1 MTLLELFAGSGVRGP
16 SAVALGTFDGV
27 HLGHRRLI
35 AELVREARRL
45 GGKAVV
51 VTFHPRPL
59 EVLRPGAPSS
69 YLGTLEQRIDLLHK
83 GGADAI
89 VPLAFT
95 PELSQVSAEDFAGAL
110 VERLGMHTLVGG
122 PDLAF
127 GRNREGSGEQ
137 LRNIGRRLGFRVL
150 EVPPIEAS
158 REAVRSSTIQRILA
172 EGEVARAAA
181 LLGRPYGVQ
190 GVVVHGAGRGRQLGI
205 PTANVAAPP
214 NVVVPGN
221 GIYAVRFHTSGQSL
235 MGAASLGTNPT
246 FGENPRTL
254 EVHVLDFEGD
264 LYGKIVEVEF
274 IAYLRPEARFTSVDD
289 LIRQMRDDVQI
300 CRELLGGA

>member
-1 MTLLELFAGSGVRGP
+1 MPLPDFFANSGVRGP

-35 AELVREARRL
+35 AELVQVARRL

-51 VTFHPRPL
+51 VTFHPRPI

-69 YLGTLEQRIDLLHK
+69 YLGTLDQRVDLLHQA
-83 GGADAI
+83 GADMVI
-89 VPLAFT
+89 PLAFT
-95 PELSQVSAEDFAGAL
+95 PELSQVPADDFARAL

-122 PDLAF
+122 PDLSF
-127 GRNREGSGEQ
+127 GRNREGSGER
-137 LRNIGRRLGFRVL
+137 LRDMGKQLGFRVL
-150 EVPPIEAS
+150 EVPPIETS
-158 REAVRSSTIQRILA
+158 REVVRSSTIQRILT

-181 LLGRPYGVQ
+181 LLGRPYSVQ
-190 GVVVHGAGRGRQLGI
+190 GVVVQGAGRGRQLGI
-205 PTANVAAPP
+205 PTANVSAPP
-214 NVVVPGN
+214 NVVLPGN
-221 GIYAVRFHTSGQSL
+221 GIYAVRFHTGGQAL

-264 LYGKIVEVEF
+264 LYDKTVEVEF
-274 IAYLRPEARFTSVDD
+274 IAYLRPEARFSSIDD
-289 LIRQMRDDVQI
+289 LIRQMRDDVRI
-300 CRELLGGA
+300 CRELLG